1 MVDQNLLSAICLVLT
16 ALGIRVVLAVV
27 FYVAGALLGQRW
39 ATYGNVDIALNRLF
53 RVLPR
58 WGQVLVSLAVV
69 AALLA
74 LSILATGSATGVGL
88 GIMIY
93 LITTATVTLPTPANA
108 TDRITRFPLRELAGV
123 PCRRRN
129 N

>member
-1 MVDQNLLSAICLVLT
+1 MLT
-16 ALGIRVVLAVV
+16 ALGIRVAVTLV
-27 FYVAGALLGQRW
+27 FYIAGALFGQRW
-39 ATYGNVDIALNRLF
+39 ATYGNLDIAINRLF

-58 WGQVLVSLAVV
+58 WGQVLVALAVV

-74 LSILATGSATGVGL
+74 LSILATGPVTGVGL

-93 LITTATVTLPTPANA
+93 LITTATVTLPTPSNA

-123 PCRRRN
+123 PCRGRN